1 MIQLYDCKEKLD
13 AGHSQGLES
22 ETHSIY
28 KTFRQLQLQLF
39 PTLSSYFLRY
49 RDVWKRAKNW
59 VHWIKSTVNGKLSS

>member
-28 KTFRQLQLQLF
+28 KTFCQLQLF
-39 PTLSSYFLRY
+39 PIAYVIDMFGREPKTGSSE
-49 RDVWKRAKNW
+49 
-59 VHWIKSTVNGKLSS
+59 